1 MGFACGRL
9 TPDVI
14 LQLNRDVVI
23 KINKNESEAGS

>member
-14 LQLNRDVVI
+14 LQLNKDVVI
-23 KINKNESEAGS
+23 KVNKGDSEAGS